1 MLRTANT
8 TGKKTTAEYISYQQ
22 TGLFSKLITD
32 YLDGN
37 ATVHSFAQHPFTLEG
52 IQNAIQQRKAYKQDR
67 QLLVN
72 ELTKQYEKLAVAEA
86 VSKNIQLLA
95 NENTFTVTT
104 AHQPNILGGP
114 LYFIYKIL
122 HAIQLANE
130 LNITFPQYHFVPVY
144 YMGSE
149 DADLEELNN
158 ITVGGYRYE
167 WHTKQTGAVGRM
179 KVDRAFETIIYNL
192 HGQLG
197 VLPYGEEIIQVFQ
210 RCYTPGKTIMQATLE
225 LVNELFGEYGLV
237 ILIPDNANL
246 KKQFIP
252 VAEKELKEKFSSKA
266 VEETAREL
274 ERHYKLQAQGR
285 ELNLFYLINDKRERI
300 ELSGELFT
308 VNALQVS
315 WTLDEIINELHQHP
329 ERFSANVILRGV
341 FQEMILPDVAF
352 VGGGG
357 EVAYWLELKRVFE
370 AVKVPYPVLL
380 LRNSFMIADEDA
392 NRKINQLGLHVSDL
406 FQNEFE
412 LMNRIVQQRTDR
424 QLALNG
430 TLNKMNETYSV
441 ILQQAKSVDAT
452 LAPHVESL
460 QKKAVK
466 KLEELEKKMMRAEKR
481 KYGAEQSQLQKIK
494 AALFP
499 GNGLQERVENFSLL
513 YAKHGKQFLDL
524 LLKYSKGLE
533 QQFCIIQ
540 MQ

>member
-52 IQNAIQQRKAYKQDR
+52 IHNAIQQRQAYKQDR

-95 NENTFTVTT
+95 NENTFSVTT

-122 HAIQLANE
+122 HAIQIANE

-197 VLPYGEEIIQVFQ
+197 VLPYGE
-210 RCYTPGKTIMQATLE
+210 
-225 LVNELFGEYGLV
+225 
-237 ILIPDNANL
+237 
-246 KKQFIP
+246 
-252 VAEKELKEKFSSKA
+252 
-266 VEETAREL
+266 
-274 ERHYKLQAQGR
+274 
-285 ELNLFYLINDKRERI
+285 
-300 ELSGELFT
+300 
-308 VNALQVS
+308 
-315 WTLDEIINELHQHP
+315 
-329 ERFSANVILRGV
+329 
-341 FQEMILPDVAF
+341 
-352 VGGGG
+352 
-357 EVAYWLELKRVFE
+357 
-370 AVKVPYPVLL
+370 
-380 LRNSFMIADEDA
+380 
-392 NRKINQLGLHVSDL
+392 
-406 FQNEFE
+406 
-412 LMNRIVQQRTDR
+412 
-424 QLALNG
+424 
-430 TLNKMNETYSV
+430 
-441 ILQQAKSVDAT
+441 
-452 LAPHVESL
+452 
-460 QKKAVK
+460 
-466 KLEELEKKMMRAEKR
+466 
-481 KYGAEQSQLQKIK
+481 
-494 AALFP
+494 
-499 GNGLQERVENFSLL
+499 
-513 YAKHGKQFLDL
+513 
-524 LLKYSKGLE
+524 
-533 QQFCIIQ
+533 
-540 MQ
+540 